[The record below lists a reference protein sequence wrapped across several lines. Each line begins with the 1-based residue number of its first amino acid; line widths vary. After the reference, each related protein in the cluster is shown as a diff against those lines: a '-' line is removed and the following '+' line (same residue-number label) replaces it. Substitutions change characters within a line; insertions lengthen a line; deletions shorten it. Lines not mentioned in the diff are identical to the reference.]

1 MNNKQILLILLALGP
16 LIIIG
21 IFIYSFFNTEQLLL
35 KVVLVIGV
43 IFFVHALL
51 KRFKYINNK

>member
-1 MNNKQILLILLALGP
+1 MDNKQILLRLLALGP

-35 KVVLVIGV
+35 KVVLVIGIV
-43 IFFVHALL
+43 FFAHALF
-51 KRFKYINNK
+51 KGFKYINK